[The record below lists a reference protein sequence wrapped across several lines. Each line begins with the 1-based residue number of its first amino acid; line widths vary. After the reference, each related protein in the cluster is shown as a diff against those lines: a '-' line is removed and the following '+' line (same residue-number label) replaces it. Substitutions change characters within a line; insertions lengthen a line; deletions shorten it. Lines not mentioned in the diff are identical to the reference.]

1 MAYDK
6 LMEQHGFIPSNHTK
20 PVFFP
25 VSLVDMYSK
34 ANGLAD
40 EYSKVPGYKAV
51 MRGDTGDILKIH
63 TDSYG
68 LVPYEE
74 SFGTFEDAIDKS
86 GLDTTDMRI
95 GTDMMNNGGKIFRQY
110 LFPNIIEKIHDSEI
124 ALTISMFD
132 SYDGST
138 AFIGRSG
145 HFNFR
150 CANMGFAGRA
160 ALEMKV
166 KHTGDTYKRQ
176 VEAIKLIVAA
186 AERYVVEAK
195 RMREW
200 PSIKIPMDSTRKLLQ
215 SIPQATDQLCDTLL
229 ASYAVEKSH
238 DMWSLY
244 NCLTAWS
251 THTPDNKTK
260 MKLDRQKRVLDLIE
274 GKNWKALEQS

>member
-1 MAYDK
+1 MYEDMMQK
-6 LMEQHGFIPSNHTK
+6 HGFIPSNHTA

-25 VSLVDMYSK
+25 VSLEDIYDK
-34 ANGLAD
+34 TA
-40 EYSKVPGYKAV
+40 KQIPGYKAV
-51 MRGDTGDILKIH
+51 IRGDTGDTLKVH

-68 LVPYEE
+68 LVPYEK
-74 SFGTFEDAIDKS
+74 SFGTFEDAIYKS
-86 GLDTTDMRI
+86 GLDTQGMRI
-95 GTDMMNNGGKIFRQY
+95 GTDVMNGGGKIFRQY
-110 LFPNIIEKIHDSEI
+110 LFPNIKEKISDTEI

-166 KHTGDTYKRQ
+166 KHTGNTYDRQ

-200 PSIKIPMDSTRKLLQ
+200 PNIGIAVDRARNVLEA
-215 SIPQATDQLCDTLL
+215 IPQSTDQLCDTLL
-229 ASYAVEKSH
+229 ASYAVEKEH
-238 DMWSLY
+238 NMWTLY

-251 THTPDNKTK
+251 THTPDGKTK
-260 MKLDRQKRVLDLIE
+260 MKIDRQKRILDLVE
-274 GKNWKALEQS
+274 GKDWKMLEAA

>member
-1 MAYDK
+1 MYED
-6 LMEQHGFIPSNHTK
+6 LMQKHGFIPSNHQA

-25 VSLVDMYSK
+25 VALEPVFTSDGK
-34 ANGLAD
+34 AI
-40 EYSKVPGYKAV
+40 PGHRAV
-51 MRGDTGDILKIH
+51 IRKDTGDCLALP

-68 LVPYEE
+68 LVPYET
-74 SFGTFEDAIDKS
+74 SFGTFEEAIRKS

-95 GTDMMNNGGKIFRQY
+95 GTDLMNNGGKIFRQY
-110 LFPNIIEKIHDSEI
+110 LFPNIMERIASSEI

-200 PSIKIPMDSTRKLLQ
+200 PNIGLDIENVRPLLKA
-215 SIPQATDQLCDTLL
+215 IPQSTDQLCDTLL
-229 ASYAVEKSH
+229 ASYAVEKEKNL
-238 DMWSLY
+238 WTLY

-251 THTPDNKTK
+251 THTSSGKK
-260 MKLDRQKRVLDLIE
+260 KIAIDRQKRVLDLVE
-274 GKNWKALEQS
+274 GNDWKRLETV

>member
-1 MAYDK
+1 MYED
-6 LMEQHGFIPSNHTK
+6 LMQKHGFIPSNHEK

-25 VSLVDMYSK
+25 VAMEQVYTKDNK
-34 ANGLAD
+34 AI
-40 EYSKVPGYKAV
+40 PGYKAV
-51 MRGDTGDILKIH
+51 IRGDTGDCLKVH

-74 SFGTFEDAIDKS
+74 SFGAFEDAIYKS
-86 GLDTTDMRI
+86 GLDTDGMRI
-95 GTDMMNNGGKIFRQY
+95 GTDVMNGGGKIFRQY
-110 LFPNIIEKIHDSEI
+110 LFPNIIERIGSSEI

-186 AERYVVEAK
+186 AERYTVEAK

-200 PSIKIPMDSTRKLLQ
+200 PNISLGIELVRPVLEA
-215 SIPQATDQLCDTLL
+215 IPQSTDQLCDTLM
-229 ASYAVEKSH
+229 AAYAVEKEH
-238 DMWSLY
+238 NLWSLY

-251 THTPDNKTK
+251 THTPAGKKK
-260 MKLDRQKRVLDLIE
+260 MAIDRQKRILDLVE
-274 GKNWKALEQS
+274 GRDWKQLEVA

>member
-1 MAYDK
+1 MYAD
-6 LMEQHGFIPSNHTK
+6 LMEKHGFIPSNHAA

-25 VSLVDMYSK
+25 VNMQDVYT
-34 ANGLAD
+34 AD
-40 EYSKVPGYKAV
+40 NKKIPGYKAII
-51 MRGDTGDILKIH
+51 RGDTGDCLKVH

-74 SFGTFEDAIDKS
+74 SFGAFEEAIKKS

-95 GTDMMNNGGKIFRQY
+95 GTDVMNGGGKIFRQY
-110 LFPNIIEKIHDSEI
+110 LFPNIKERVANAEI

-150 CANMGFAGRA
+150 CANMGFAGKA

-166 KHTGDTYKRQ
+166 KHTGETYKRQ
-176 VEAIKLIVAA
+176 VEAIKLIVQA
-186 AERYVVEAK
+186 AERYTVEAK

-200 PSIKIPMDSTRKLLQ
+200 PGIEIPVDRSRDIFKA
-215 SIPQATDQLCDTLL
+215 IPQSTDQLCDTLL
-229 ASYAVEKSH
+229 ASYAVEKEH
-238 DMWSLY
+238 NMWTLY
-244 NCLTAWS
+244 NCLTYWS
-251 THTPDNKTK
+251 THTPAGKKK
-260 MKLDRQKRVLDLIE
+260 MSIDRQKRILDLVE
-274 GKNWKALEQS
+274 GRDWKELERV

>member
-1 MAYDK
+1 MYSD
-6 LMEQHGFIPSNHTK
+6 LMDRYGFIPSNHTA

-25 VSLVDMYSK
+25 VSLNEIYDSK
-34 ANGLAD
+34 G
-40 EYSKVPGYKAV
+40 KKIPGYKGIF
-51 MRGDTGDILKIH
+51 RGDTGDCLKVH
-63 TDSYG
+63 TESYG

-74 SFGTFEDAIDKS
+74 SFGTFERAIDKS
-86 GLDTTDMRI
+86 GLDTTNMRI
-95 GTDMMNNGGKIFRQY
+95 ATDVMNGGGKIFRQY
-110 LFPNIIEKIHDSEI
+110 LFPNIIEKIADAEI

-200 PSIKIPMDSTRKLLQ
+200 PSINLDIKSVHRLLQ
-215 SIPQATDQLCDTLL
+215 NGMPQITDQLCDTMI
-229 ASYAVEKSH
+229 ASYALEREH
-238 DMWSLY
+238 NLWSFY

-251 THTPDNKTK
+251 THTPDGKKK
-260 MKLDRQKRVLDLIE
+260 MSIDRQKRVLDLVE
-274 GKNWKALEQS
+274 GKDWKLLEA

>member
-1 MAYDK
+1 MYDD
-6 LMEQHGFIPSNHTK
+6 LMDKHGFIPSNHK
-20 PVFFP
+20 APVFFP
-25 VSLVDMYSK
+25 VTMEKLYTKDNK
-34 ANGLAD
+34 
-40 EYSKVPGYKAV
+40 EIPGYRGI
-51 MRGDTGDILKIH
+51 MRGDTGDILKVH
-63 TDSYG
+63 TDSYS
-68 LVPYEE
+68 LVPYEQ
-74 SFGTFEDAIDKS
+74 SFGTFEEAIDKS
-86 GLDTTDMRI
+86 GLDTTGMRV
-95 GTDMMNNGGKIFRQY
+95 GTDVMNGGGKIFRQY
-110 LFPNIIEKIHDSEI
+110 LFPNIIERVGDAEI

-166 KHTGDTYKRQ
+166 KHTGDTYGRQ

-200 PSIKIPMDSTRKLLQ
+200 PNIELAIDNVRPLLKA
-215 SIPQATDQLCDTLL
+215 IPQSTDQLCDTLL
-229 ASYAVEKSH
+229 ASYAVEKEKNL
-238 DMWSLY
+238 WTFY

-251 THTPDNKTK
+251 THTPAGKKK
-260 MKLDRQKRVLDLIE
+260 MSIDRQKRILDLVE
-274 GKNWKALEQS
+274 GKDWKQLEAV

>member
-1 MAYDK
+1 MYND
-6 LMEQHGFIPSNHTK
+6 LMEKHGFIPSNHAA

-25 VSLVDMYSK
+25 VSLESIYDSTGK
-34 ANGLAD
+34 QI
-40 EYSKVPGYKAV
+40 PGYKAV
-51 MRGDTGDILKIH
+51 IRGDTGDTLKVH

-68 LVPYEE
+68 LVPYEK
-74 SFGTFEDAIDKS
+74 SFGTFEDAIYKS
-86 GLDTTDMRI
+86 GLDVSDMRI
-95 GTDMMNNGGKIFRQY
+95 GTDVMNGGGKIFRQY
-110 LFPNIIEKIHDSEI
+110 LFPNIVEKIADHEI

-166 KHTGDTYKRQ
+166 KHTGNTYDRQ

-200 PSIKIPMDSTRKLLQ
+200 PGINIPVDGARKIFAA
-215 SIPQATDQLCDTLL
+215 IPQSTEQLQDTLL
-229 ASYAVEKSH
+229 ASYAVEKEH
-238 DMWSLY
+238 NMWSLY

-251 THTPDNKTK
+251 THTPAGKKK
-260 MKLDRQKRVLDLIE
+260 MAIDRQKRILDLVE
-274 GKNWKALEQS
+274 GKDWKMLEAA